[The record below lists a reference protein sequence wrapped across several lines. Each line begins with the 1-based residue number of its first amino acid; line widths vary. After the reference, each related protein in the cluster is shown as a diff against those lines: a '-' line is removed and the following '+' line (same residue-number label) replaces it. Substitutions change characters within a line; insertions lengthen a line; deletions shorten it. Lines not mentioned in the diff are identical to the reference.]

1 MTNTNVCVSEYADEL
16 IETPRA
22 HLRLTLEQDA
32 QGLVLTYQGRDLLRC
47 YLTSN
52 GMLAGGFVA
61 QSLGVRL
68 PPLGE
73 SVVARVSTGVLYRV
87 LGVCQLGLLRRGV
100 LRRTGEAA
108 GGGPDAAWCNQSGR
122 VTHVELAPLWHYNL
136 TESA

>member
-1 MTNTNVCVSEYADEL
+1 MTTTDVWVSEYADEL

-22 HLRLTLEQDA
+22 HVRLTLEQDP
-32 QGLVLTYQGRDLLRC
+32 QGLVLTYQGRELLRC
-47 YLTSN
+47 YLTPN

-87 LGVCQLGLLRRGV
+87 LGVCQLDYSEEASYVVLERLLEEAQMQRGA
-100 LRRTGEAA
+100 T
-108 GGGPDAAWCNQSGR
+108 N
-122 VTHVELAPLWHYNL
+122 LA
-136 TESA
+136 E